1 MPHYTEHKNR
11 NAEQDY
17 TYLYGSVTL
26 NNTVAA
32 LHRAQTQQYTEHE
45 NSITPSRF
53 VLIYASA
60 SHLISYTEAVIH
72 RAQI

>member
-1 MPHYTEHKNR
+1 MPHYTEHKYR

-26 NNTVAA
+26 NNTIAA

-60 SHLISYTEAVIH
+60 SHYRLGLCVIAT
-72 RAQI
+72 REV

>member
-1 MPHYTEHKNR
+1 MLHYTEHKNH

-32 LHRAQTQQYTEHE
+32 LHRAQTQQYTEHK
-45 NSITPSRF
+45 NSIT
-53 VLIYASA
+53 IYTD
-60 SHLISYTEAVIH
+60 LCISITLDYTEAVIH